1 MAVDLARIL
10 ALYLVFLAAILIEQ
24 TKSQENSTNTEVNP
38 DFDDVPENPNQKFNQ
53 SFYQKA
59 QSYTASNWRKL
70 TAEDVEGFSQ
80 YSSKLEA
87 GIRKKITEVLGLE
100 NDPNLSTDVMDKI
113 FQEKIKKGEVTS
125 AESSTLQMYKMAMKK
140 AYVKRVIEVFKLKP
154 KDLGTTP
161 QYFCDVFE
169 FCEFLSSTTTTT
181 STTTFLV
188 METTSTFAG
197 ESLIST
203 ISNTTT
209 KASSVLETTTKTTEQ
224 TILTTSVKTTSKI
237 PADRIEIQPE
247 VDLTEVESD
256 LEELESKVEASED
269 KDAEAKASGTETAL
283 EKIADNSNPGI
294 VFHGIDESEQEVEA
308 SVPKFKASTGSEV
321 DSEPETDGEPGW
333 GSGSSRTSSD
343 ITSKAL
349 LCYLILTLSHVL

>member
-1 MAVDLARIL
+1 MTGEIARML
-10 ALYLVFLAAILIEQ
+10 ALFLVFLAAISIKQ
-24 TKSQENSTNTEVNP
+24 SKSQENFTNTEVDP
-38 DFDDVPENPNQKFNQ
+38 DDALFDVPENPNEKFNQ

-70 TAEDVEGFSQ
+70 TAEDVDNFSQ

-113 FQEKIKKGEVTS
+113 FQEKSNKGEVTS
-125 AESSTLQMYKMAMKK
+125 AESSTLQMYKMAMKE

-154 KDLGTTP
+154 KDLEMTP
-161 QYFCDVFE
+161 QYFCEVFE
-169 FCEFLSSTTTTT
+169 FCEFLSSTKTTT
-181 STTTFLV
+181 STTTTT
-188 METTSTFAG
+188 METTSIFAG

-209 KASSVLETTTKTTEQ
+209 KASSVPETTAKTTEP
-224 TILTTSVKTTSKI
+224 TTPTTSVKTTSKI

-256 LEELESKVEASED
+256 LEELESKVEASRDED
-269 KDAEAKASGTETAL
+269 SEINTVAFTSRNVFNDRQFGYARERAL
-283 EKIADNSNPGI
+283 GPNLRSNK
-294 VFHGIDESEQEVEA
+294 Q
-308 SVPKFKASTGSEV
+308 ASTIFRPNIATKSEN
-321 DSEPETDGEPGW
+321 
-333 GSGSSRTSSD
+333 
-343 ITSKAL
+343 
-349 LCYLILTLSHVL
+349 